1 MLDLSKF
8 VEAYLMS
15 IEVDRIERKVK
26 LSIREPDGTGWILA
40 ATGVSE
46 LMVLQMRMQN
56 IIDRISVWT
65 ESAVDA
71 DCRER
76 VFSLLSGRSATD
88 RDDME
93 SPLINRT
100 VDEIQRG
107 DSMLIEL
114 EPVYGA
120 SVLMLASGLSVA
132 EA

>member
-8 VEAYLMS
+8 VEAYLMG
-15 IEVDRIERKVK
+15 IEVDRVERKVV
-26 LSIREPDGTGWILA
+26 LSIKEPAGKGWILV

-46 LMVLQMRMQN
+46 LMVLQMCMQN

-65 ESAVDA
+65 GSAVDA

-76 VFSLLSGRSATD
+76 VFSLLSGRYATD

-100 VDEIQRG
+100 VDAIQRG